1 MWILRNHD
9 LMQTQENLCFL
20 LRIKNA
26 VYFYFMCIGILHIGI
41 VCVVVCVC
49 VYIYIYIYVYAHIH
63 TDPCKG
69 VRSSGT
75 GVASRCELP
84 CGCWELKLGPLEEK
98 PMLLTPEPSLL
109 VPLRN
114 MIKV

>member
-41 VCVVVCVC
+41 VCVVVC
-49 VYIYIYIYVYAHIH
+49 VYAHIH